1 MYQQILNWASEII
14 QVNSEIIGLASLR
27 RSKFEGW
34 LKFELA
40 RKLYQNEA
48 TEIHI
53 EESHGNGLK
62 CDLSF
67 LFNNKKW
74 FIELKTPNTSWKIP
88 GIANLV
94 RPVKLNR
101 ESIIKDVYKF
111 RKNNIANGIICFVLF
126 PIPQNN
132 NRWQNY
138 IEIISQR
145 IKQRINFKNSCKL
158 LPVGPHP
165 FNPHPFNV
173 VICCFRVKKKYLKQ

>member
-40 RKLYQNEA
+40 RKLYQNKA

-53 EESHGNGLK
+53 EELLENGSK

-67 LFNNKKW
+67 LFNDKKW
-74 FIELKTPNTSWKIP
+74 FIELKTPNTNWRIAD
-88 GIANLV
+88 IANLV
-94 RPVKLNR
+94 RPVTLNR
-101 ESIIKDVYKF
+101 ASIINDVYKF
-111 RKNNIANGIICFVLF
+111 RDNNIANGIICFVLF
-126 PIPQNN
+126 PIPQND
-132 NRWQNY
+132 NRWQDD
-138 IEIISQR
+138 IKIISQG
-145 IKQRINFKNSCKL
+145 IQQPINLENSCKL
-158 LPVGPHP
+158 LPVN

-173 VICCFRVKKKYLKQ
+173 VICCFRVNNADVR